1 MDTSLG
7 PDELAAY
14 VASQLSAFFPD
25 ERVAGAELAS
35 AVAGALERSE
45 RCFSSVRRKYFL
57 REDRTVFD
65 HLNTDQYAMFL
76 YLLSNTLFRT
86 DERPALAAKVYAL
99 NKALHGIDVFYEVEL
114 PDIFLFQH
122 PVGTVLGRATYGDY
136 FCAYQRCSVG
146 ANLDDVY
153 PTIGKGVVMYGGSS
167 IIGSSRI
174 GDNCLF
180 SLGAAV
186 IDAEVPS
193 DSVVFGTSP
202 ALSLRSTRRDVV
214 RDIFGA

>member
-1 MDTSLG
+1 
-7 PDELAAY
+7 
-14 VASQLSAFFPD
+14 
-25 ERVAGAELAS
+25 
-35 AVAGALERSE
+35 
-45 RCFSSVRRKYFL
+45 
-57 REDRTVFD
+57 
-65 HLNTDQYAMFL
+65 MFL
-76 YLLSNTLFRT
+76 YLLSNTLFRM
-86 DERPALAAKVYAL
+86 DERPALASKVYAL

-122 PVGTVLGRATYGDY
+122 PVGTVLGRATYRDY

-167 IIGSSRI
+167 IIGASRI

-180 SLGAAV
+180 SLGATV

-193 DSVVFGTSP
+193 GSVVFGTSP